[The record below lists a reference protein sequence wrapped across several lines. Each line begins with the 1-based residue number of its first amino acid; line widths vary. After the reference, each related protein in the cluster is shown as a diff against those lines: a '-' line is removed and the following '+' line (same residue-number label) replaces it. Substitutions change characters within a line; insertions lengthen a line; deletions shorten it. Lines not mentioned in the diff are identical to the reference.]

1 MKKVIKIKN
10 KVLVE
15 INVPEIDETY
25 NAFLPINKKVGNIL
39 ILITKA
45 INDMTNNNYKISNS
59 NALYNR
65 LTGQRYDLDVLIRET
80 DIRNGTKLVLL

>member
-1 MKKVIKIKN
+1 MRN

-15 INVPEIDETY
+15 ITVPEIDQTY

-39 ILITKA
+39 VLITKA
-45 INDMTNNNYKISNS
+45 ISDMSNNNYQVSTT

-65 LTGQRYDLDVLIRET
+65 ITGEKYNTDDLIRET
-80 DIRNGTKLVLL
+80 NIRNGTKLVLL

>member
-1 MKKVIKIKN
+1 MNN

-15 INVPEIDETY
+15 IIVPEIDETY
-25 NAFLPINKKVGNIL
+25 NAFFPANKKIGNIL

-45 INDMTNNNYKISNS
+45 INDMSNNNYKISNH
-59 NALYNR
+59 NALYNKI
-65 LTGQRYDLDVLIRET
+65 TGERYDLNLLIRET